1 MILAKGMKRLVKV
14 TLQVEIMVLN
24 MVVDLVVEHI
34 VLDYLGCKHC
44 LLVLFM
50 DLSTR

>member
-1 MILAKGMKRLVKV
+1 MKWLVKV

-24 MVVDLVVEHI
+24 TVIDLVVEHI
-34 VLDYLGCKHC
+34 VIDYLGCRDC

-50 DLSTR
+50 DLSKR